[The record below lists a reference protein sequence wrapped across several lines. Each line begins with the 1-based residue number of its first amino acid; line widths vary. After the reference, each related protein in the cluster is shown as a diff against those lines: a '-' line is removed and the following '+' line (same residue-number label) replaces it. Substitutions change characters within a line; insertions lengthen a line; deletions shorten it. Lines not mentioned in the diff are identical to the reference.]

1 MNILIPWDELSREQR
16 GKVSTDIWFSVF
28 YENVMKYCTTPL
40 RTPDEWTADECI
52 EWTETNGRPK
62 AAFKALE
69 IATRPPKPSAVDE
82 MDAFYGTD
90 AIVTY
95 DEGKRIW
102 QAVKAEKNL

>member
-69 IATRPPKPSAVDE
+69 IATRPPKPSAVEE
-82 MDAFYGTD
+82 MDDYVSRCGTETTI
-90 AIVTY
+90 AL
-95 DEGKRIW
+95 W
-102 QAVKAEKNL
+102 QAVKAERDL